1 MSKKREQSSE
11 GERGDGDFVEA
22 AHVAQ
27 MFKDIARGS
36 RNWAVLPSFAREALD
51 GLFVALARVL
61 TGDWRRDD
69 HLDDCAISVDRIRK
83 LQRKK
88 P

>member
-1 MSKKREQSSE
+1 MGGKKRELLE
-11 GERGDGDFVEA
+11 ERERALGDFGEA
-22 AHVAQ
+22 AHIAQ

-61 TGDWRRDD
+61 TGDWRFEP
-69 HLDDCAISVDRIRK
+69 HLDECATCVDRIRK

-88 P
+88 